1 MAATDRPHA
10 VITGASSG
18 IGAPF
23 AARLAAGGLNLGWVP
38 GSGFGLVIPNSLK
51 RTTRDGYHSRG
62 EGADRRRGVRA
73 ENLVH
78 VMRPGDIR

>member
-23 AARLAAGGLNLGWVP
+23 AARLAAGGLNLGRVP
-38 GSGFGLVIPNSLK
+38 GYGFGLVIPNSLK
-51 RTTRDGYHSRG
+51 RTT
-62 EGADRRRGVRA
+62 
-73 ENLVH
+73 
-78 VMRPGDIR
+78 P